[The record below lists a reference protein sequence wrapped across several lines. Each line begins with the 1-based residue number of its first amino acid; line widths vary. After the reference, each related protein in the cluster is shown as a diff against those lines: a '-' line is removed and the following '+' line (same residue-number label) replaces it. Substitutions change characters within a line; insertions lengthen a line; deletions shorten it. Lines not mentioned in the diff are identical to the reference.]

1 MHAAT
6 LALTLSI
13 ARKEKAEEGM
23 LKRLAMYFKNM
34 ILGLWKMLA
43 IVTPTIF
50 LAVVSSILE

>member
-6 LALTLSI
+6 LALILSI
-13 ARKEKAEEGM
+13 ARKETAEEGM
-23 LKRLAMYFKNM
+23 LKRPAMYFKNM

-43 IVTPTIF
+43 IITPTIF